1 MEESV
6 IILLEPLEVR
16 TSESTPLDWAVTQN
30 NLGNALR
37 ALSEHEGGTTHLE
50 EAVTIYRETLERLT
64 RESVTHYWSV
74 IEHNL
79 NIALQRLH
87 ERQSESLPTVDVD

>member
-1 MEESV
+1 MRVSW
-6 IILLEPLEVR
+6 LVR
-16 TSESTPLDWAVTQN
+16 HRLC
-30 NLGNALR
+30 

-50 EAVTIYRETLERLT
+50 EAVTISRETLERLT
-64 RESVTHYWSV
+64 LESVTPHYWGV